1 MFWRGRESGRGR
13 CRGRRRR
20 RRSNPA
26 ALRRGEKSLP
36 PQRRLHAAR
45 LCPSVSLDSSRKE
58 VATFPPSYNHSPPQM
73 TKTRCDRC
81 FEPPQHI
88 RPLFAQIY
96 HRDERE
102 TFRCVR
108 LHAFLFKIAIYNEE
122 CTHKHIQNPQQLVF
136 PHVFT
141 VRERAAGFLPSPR
154 CAHAH
159 THTHMN
165 RHTAT
170 HVHPH
175 TRTHTHPHTRF
186 SPYRLPHARLPPESP
201 SFPSGLRAE
210 RTGKEPGITKGRA
223 GAHKS
228 HRRLSGSK
236 SKGDAN

>member
-1 MFWRGRESGRGR
+1 MLQIESRVSPASAGEGFRVLARQGERPGPVPGPEEAPKEQPCSPPERGEVPPSPAPTPCG
-13 CRGRRRR
+13 
-20 RRSNPA
+20 A
-26 ALRRGEKSLP
+26 ALP
-36 PQRRLHAAR
+36 
-45 LCPSVSLDSSRKE
+45 LCVSGLLKE
-58 VATFPPSYNHSPPQM
+58 RVATFPPSYNHSPPQM

-102 TFRCVR
+102 TFRYVR

-159 THTHMN
+159 THTYEQAHI
-165 RHTAT
+165 
-170 HVHPH
+170 
-175 TRTHTHPHTRF
+175 RTHTPAYTHTYTPAHPVLSLPAAPCSPAPGVSVF
-186 SPYRLPHARLPPESP
+186 S
-201 SFPSGLRAE
+201 LRAPSRE
-210 RTGKEPGITKGRA
+210 DR
-223 GAHKS
+223 
-228 HRRLSGSK
+228 
-236 SKGDAN
+236 

>member
-13 CRGRRRR
+13 CQGRRRR

-58 VATFPPSYNHSPPQM
+58 VVTFPPSYNHSPPQM

-102 TFRCVR
+102 TFRYVR
-108 LHAFLFKIAIYNEE
+108 LHAFLFKIVICNEE

-159 THTHMN
+159 THTHEQ
-165 RHTAT
+165 A
-170 HVHPH
+170 H
-175 TRTHTHPHTRF
+175 TRTHTPAYTHTYTPAHPVLSLPAAPCSPAPGVSVF
-186 SPYRLPHARLPPESP
+186 S
-201 SFPSGLRAE
+201 LRAPSRE
-210 RTGKEPGITKGRA
+210 DR
-223 GAHKS
+223 
-228 HRRLSGSK
+228 
-236 SKGDAN
+236 